1 VYTVVGG
8 FTPGNSSFLVMN
20 SDFHFVLAMDRF
32 EVLWSGLEIAMMVA
46 LNSKLLKEH

>member
-1 VYTVVGG
+1 VRHAALVV
-8 FTPGNSSFLVMN
+8 FPV
-20 SDFHFVLAMDRF
+20 DFHFVLAMDRF